1 MIFLSNKVKSLLSQ
15 LQKARYILFFVFI
28 SNFLFSQERNFKTIV
43 GEVLN
48 DTINVSGI
56 HVINSSSGGKTI
68 TDSDGFFKVGV
79 RENDSIFFTSVQIK
93 TQMIIIEKSVYEV
106 DSIRVY
112 LEPIV
117 NELEGVT
124 VSPFNL
130 SGDLFADMKQ
140 VEEKEVFN
148 FDDAGIP
155 GFKGKRKEKIAYK
168 NSASIL
174 VNVILLPIM
183 PLDID
188 GIYKQLSGYYDTL
201 RKARV
206 LESRSGTVVDIIQF
220 YGVDFFIKNYN
231 LEINDVYEFV
241 IGSMENY
248 DVERDFR
255 NSNHILVLTNFQKFH
270 ESINN

>member
-15 LQKARYILFFVFI
+15 LQKVRYILFFVFI

-48 DTINVSGI
+48 DTINISGI

-79 RENDSIFFTSVQIK
+79 RKNDSIFFTSVQIK
-93 TQMIIIEKSVYEV
+93 TQMIIIEKSVYEA

-130 SGDLFADMKQ
+130 SGDLFADMKK

-155 GFKGKRKEKIAYK
+155 GFKGKREEKIAYK

-220 YGVDFFIKNYN
+220 YGVDFFINNYN

-248 DVERDFR
+248 DLERDFR